1 MGTNNLISISPAI
14 GIHVSE
20 TVIAFSLLVVMAY
33 SLKKKGLLKQEDS
46 GIFARLLTKAVLP
59 ATIFYQLWTY
69 PLTGEIIV
77 PIIVMFL
84 SGIVSLALSYLA
96 GSILKFDRQSIGALM
111 IVSSFGSSALIGYP
125 VIQYA
130 FANNPEAFAHGIIIS
145 ELGVGL
151 PIFILCPAVAMYFG
165 GSFKGGGDI
174 IKVVKD
180 YFTSPIFIAVVFG
193 MALSRL
199 ELPQSHFVVT
209 IQEALKMVQGALV
222 VVSAVILGLQL
233 SFQPMKGFWTLIAFS
248 IFVQM
253 LFQVWFCGAIS
264 NVLGISPVNKEILVL
279 ISAMPAA
286 ILGPV
291 FATQYDCAAKTA
303 TLLTFTHIVI
313 SPIVVPVVF
322 AVFS

>member
-1 MGTNNLISISPAI
+1 M
-14 GIHVSE
+14 HVSE
-20 TVIAFSLLVVMAY
+20 TVLAFTLLVVMAY
-33 SLKKKGLLKQEDS
+33 LLKKKGILREEDS
-46 GIFARLLTKAVLP
+46 GIFARLLTNAVLP

-77 PIIVMFL
+77 PIIIMFL

-96 GSILKFDRQSIGALM
+96 GRALKFDRQSIGALM

-130 FANNPEAFAHGIIIS
+130 FAGNPEAFAHGIIIS

-165 GSFKGGGDI
+165 GSFKGNNNDI
-174 IKVVKD
+174 VNVAKD
-180 YFTSPIFIAVVFG
+180 YFTSPIFIAVVSG
-193 MALSRL
+193 MVLSKI
-199 ELPQSHFVVT
+199 ELPQAHVVVT
-209 IQEALKMVQGALV
+209 IQEALKMVQGSLV

-233 SFQPMKGFWTLIAFS
+233 TFTPMKGFWALIIFS

-253 LFQVWFCGAIS
+253 LFQVWFCGTMS
-264 NVLGISPVNKEILVL
+264 NILGVNQVNKEILVL

-313 SPIVVPVVF
+313 SPVVVPIVF
-322 AVFS
+322 TFFS

>member
-1 MGTNNLISISPAI
+1 MNANNLVSIPPAI

-20 TVIAFSLLVVMAY
+20 TVLAFSLLVIVAY
-33 SLKKKGLLKQEDS
+33 VLKRKGILRQEDS
-46 GIFARLLTKAVLP
+46 GIFSRLLTTAVLP
-59 ATIFYQLWTY
+59 ATIFYQLWSY
-69 PLTGEIIV
+69 PLTGNIIV
-77 PIIVMFL
+77 PIIIMFL
-84 SGIVSLALSYLA
+84 SGIVSLLLSYLA
-96 GSILKFDRQSIGALM
+96 GKAFKFDRQSIGALM

-130 FANNPEAFAHGIIIS
+130 FANNAEAFAHGIVIS

-165 GSFKGGGDI
+165 GSFKGAGDI
-174 IKVVKD
+174 VKVVKD
-180 YFTSPIFIAVVFG
+180 YFTSPIFIAVVSG
-193 MALSRL
+193 MFLSWL
-199 ELPQSHFVVT
+199 NLPASHCVVT
-209 IQEALKMVQGALV
+209 IKEALSMVQGALV

-233 SFQPMKGFWTLIAFS
+233 TFQPMKGFLKLIAFS

-253 LFQVWFCGAIS
+253 LFQVWFCGAVS
-264 NVLGISPVNKEILVL
+264 DVLGISNVDKEILVL

-291 FATQYDCAAKTA
+291 FATQYECAAKTA

-313 SPIVVPVVF
+313 SPVVVPIVF
-322 AVFS
+322 TVFS

>member
-1 MGTNNLISISPAI
+1 MSQI

-20 TVIAFSLLVVMAY
+20 TVLAFTLLVVMAY
-33 SLKKKGLLKQEDS
+33 TLKKKGILRQEDS
-46 GIFARLLTKAVLP
+46 SIFARLLTNAVLP

-69 PLTGEIIV
+69 PLSGEIII
-77 PIIVMFL
+77 PIFIMFL
-84 SGIVSLALSYLA
+84 SGIASMALSYLA
-96 GSILKFDRQSIGALM
+96 GRALKFDRQSIGALM

-165 GSFKGGGDI
+165 GSFKGNSNDI
-174 IKVVKD
+174 LNVVKD
-180 YFTSPIFIAVVFG
+180 YFTSPIFIAVVSG
-193 MALSRL
+193 MVLSKI
-199 ELPQSHFVVT
+199 EIPQAHVVVT
-209 IQEALKMVQGALV
+209 IQEALKMVQGSLV

-233 SFQPMKGFWTLIAFS
+233 TLTPMKGFWALITFS

-253 LFQVWFCGAIS
+253 MFQVWFCGAVS
-264 NVLGISPVNKEILVL
+264 NVLGVNQVNREILVL

-313 SPIVVPVVF
+313 SPIVVPIVF
-322 AVFS
+322 TVFS